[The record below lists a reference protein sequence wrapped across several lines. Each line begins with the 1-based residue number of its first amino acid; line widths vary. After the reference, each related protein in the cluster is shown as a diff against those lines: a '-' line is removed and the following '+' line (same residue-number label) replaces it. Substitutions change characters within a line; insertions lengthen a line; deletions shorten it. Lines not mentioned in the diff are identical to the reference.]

1 MIEAVS
7 SSGLKFS
14 ENGRQKEELVTPRG
28 DGHPIMIFPGFNRSD
43 EHLRTLGERLNE
55 AGYLYIPSG
64 VVNDNPHKN
73 VLEFRAKAEE
83 VFQRTGMRITA
94 IGESLGGIIG
104 LPFVLWHQHL
114 FRPEFIGLG
123 TPFAKNIKEAT
134 ASRIAQQA
142 FVKIPIDEALSN
154 FLKGVPGAS
163 IPHDFRL
170 VSIHGVV
177 DRVFSQDA
185 CFDERAEENISVEGV
200 GHFKYLTD
208 SKVFSEIRRVL
219 LYFQSPLDK

>member
-1 MIEAVS
+1 MVEAVS
-7 SSGLKFS
+7 SPGLKFS
-14 ENGRQKEELVTPRG
+14 ENGTQREKVVTPRG
-28 DGHPIMIFPGFNRSD
+28 DGHPIMVFPGFNRSD

-55 AGYLYIPSG
+55 AGYLYVPSG

-123 TPFAKNIKEAT
+123 APFAKNIKEAT

-142 FVKIPIDEALSN
+142 FAKIPIDETLSN
-154 FLKGVPGAS
+154 FLKGVSGAS
-163 IPHDFRL
+163 IPRGFRL
-170 VSIHGVV
+170 VSIHGTV
-177 DRVFSQDA
+177 DRVVSSDA

-208 SKVFSEIRRVL
+208 SRVFSHIDRVL
-219 LYFQSPLDK
+219 FNFQTLLDK